1 MRDGSFKRDMLMAW
15 LADVKQLC
23 EASGHLR
30 IALDHVGMVLAHSPT
45 EPSGLWIQK
54 DCAEVL
60 NDATHDLMRI
70 AFTVELAN
78 QRGVFTWSAGEE
90 ERKLAAAY
98 REKASAVD
106 KEGFFRLAASVRD
119 LATSYER
126 DADRE
131 AVEDPYDR

>member
-1 MRDGSFKRDMLMAW
+1 
-15 LADVKQLC
+15 
-23 EASGHLR
+23 
-30 IALDHVGMVLAHSPT
+30 
-45 EPSGLWIQK
+45 
-54 DCAEVL
+54 
-60 NDATHDLMRI
+60 MRI